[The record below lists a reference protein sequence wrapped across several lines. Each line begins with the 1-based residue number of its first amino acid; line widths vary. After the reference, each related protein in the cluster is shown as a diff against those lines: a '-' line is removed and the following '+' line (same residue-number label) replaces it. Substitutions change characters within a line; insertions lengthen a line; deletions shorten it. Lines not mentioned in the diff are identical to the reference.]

1 MCLPETKVE
10 LMIDCK
16 DENFKLMA
24 FLKGIFDDDKAGQNL
39 EEILFE
45 LLEISA
51 KWHYSI
57 HFVF

>member
-24 FLKGIFDDDKAGQNL
+24 FLKGMFDDDITGRNL
-39 EEILFE
+39 DEILSE

-51 KWHYSI
+51 KWHGI
-57 HFVF
+57 I